1 MYYIILEYIILIIPS
16 KRKYSYIALLIKETW
31 LCELIILCIKK
42 ACLRCATAA
51 LSINSYFGLRKSN
64 LIPLCSAA

>member
-51 LSINSYFGLRKSN
+51 VAIRSSSLYL
-64 LIPLCSAA
+64 LIAILGCASLT